1 MPKKFR
7 SVNTKAEA
15 ARERKAA
22 AKESAAEK
30 KQREEED
37 LYWQDDDKHVAR
49 KQDRKVINNRNFRS
63 QYRHFESMIMLSS
76 SQVHLPMVSHSF
88 RLSKAQC
95 GVICM

>member
-63 QYRHFESMIMLSS
+63 QYRHFEPRLCC
-76 SQVHLPMVSHSF
+76 HLPRFTYPIALACRRPNV
-88 RLSKAQC
+88 
-95 GVICM
+95 VE